1 MALSVDARRAVS
13 SEPALAHLQQRLAAL
28 DKELAALK
36 ERERTWS
43 AREQELSDFVD
54 QAIVGMHKAG
64 PDGTILWANAAEYA
78 MLGYSREEYV
88 GHNIAEFHADTE
100 LLETLLEQLKS
111 GQALREQP
119 AVLKCRDGSLRHVL
133 ISSNAHFEDGCFVNT
148 RCFTRDVTHQRLAE
162 AALQESR
169 LHLAAMVESS
179 LDAIISVDTAGRV
192 NSWNRGAETLFGYS
206 REEIVGRPIFTVVPP
221 ELHEEERGIFARV
234 LAGERVEHYETMRL
248 RKDGQTRH
256 ISLTVSPIRDATGAF
271 IGISKVG
278 RDITAAKE
286 AQLELAEAA
295 RRKDE
300 FLAILAHELR
310 NPLAPIRYA
319 LTLARQG
326 KIDEAQRKRADEVIE
341 RQVEH
346 MSQLLDDL
354 LDVSRIARGHV
365 ELKKKWIDLTSV
377 IGAAID
383 AARPLL
389 DRKGHALALDLP
401 RETLRLEA
409 DPVRLTQILSNLLTN
424 AAKYTDPGG
433 QIQLRAWQQGDQVAL
448 SVSDNGIGI
457 SSGMKTRLFELFSQ
471 ATPALNRSEGGLGI
485 GLALVKA
492 FVEKHGGSVEAR
504 SEGLGRGSEFTVV
517 LPIGR
522 NVRNERAPRARG
534 PVQLPG
540 KRLRVLVA
548 DDNVDSTQT
557 CAMLLE
563 LWGHEVRVAHNG
575 RDALDLAAQFMPD
588 AILLDIGM
596 PDMSGYEVAQAL
608 RARPEGRRA
617 TLIAVTG
624 WGQEDDKQAAG
635 DAGFDHHLTKP
646 VDPGQLQPLL
656 ESIS

>member
-1 MALSVDARRAVS
+1 MATSIDDR
-13 SEPALAHLQQRLAAL
+13 PALAAEQLQRFVTVLEQ
-28 DKELAALK
+28 ELEFAK
-36 ERERTWS
+36 QRERVWTT
-43 AREQELSDFVD
+43 REEELSDFVEN
-54 QAIVGMHKAG
+54 AVVGLHKVG
-64 PDGTILWANAAEYA
+64 PDGTILWANAADYST
-78 MLGYSREEYV
+78 LGYSREEYV
-88 GHNIAEFHADTE
+88 GHNIAEFHADQNQLASILE
-100 LLETLLEQLKS
+100 RLLAGK
-111 GQALREQP
+111 ALCEQP
-119 AVLKCRDGSLRHVL
+119 AVLKCKDGAVRHVL
-133 ISSNAHFEDGCFVNT
+133 ISSNSHFEDGRFVNT
-148 RCFTRDVTHQRLAE
+148 RCFTRDVTQQRLAE
-162 AALQESR
+162 AALQETR
-169 LHLAAMVESS
+169 MHHAAVVESS
-179 LDAIISVDTAGRV
+179 VDAIVAVDLAGRI
-192 NSWNRGAETLFGYS
+192 NAWNRGAEALFGYS
-206 REEIVGRPIFTVVPP
+206 REEIVGRPIFTIVPP
-221 ELHEEERGIFARV
+221 ELHDEERGIFAKV
-234 LAGERVEHYETMRL
+234 LAGERVEHYETLRI
-248 RKDGQTRH
+248 RKDGKQRH
-256 ISLTVSPIRDATGAF
+256 ISLTVSPVRDATGAF

-278 RDITAAKE
+278 RDITERKQAQRE
-286 AQLELAEAA
+286 AAEAA

-319 LTLARQG
+319 LTIARQP
-326 KIDEAQRKRADEVIE
+326 KATDTQRARAEEVIE

-433 QIQLRAWQQGDQVAL
+433 QIQLRACQEGGRVTI
-448 SVSDNGIGI
+448 SVRDNGIGI
-457 SSGMKTRLFELFSQ
+457 SADMKARLFDLFSQ
-471 ATPALNRSEGGLGI
+471 ATPALHRSEGGLGI

-492 FVEKHGGSVEAR
+492 FVEKHGGTVVAR
-504 SEGLGRGSEFTVV
+504 SEGAGQGSEFTVS

-522 NVRNERAPRARG
+522 ATGTRHAPHASA
-534 PVQLPG
+534 QLPLAA

-548 DDNVDSTQT
+548 DDNDDSTQT
-557 CAMLLE
+557 ASMLLE

-575 RDALDLAAQFMPD
+575 QEALDLAAQFMPD
-588 AILLDIGM
+588 VALLDIGM
-596 PDMSGYEVAQAL
+596 PDLSGYEVAKTL

-624 WGQEDDKQAAG
+624 WGQEDDKQAA
-635 DAGFDHHLTKP
+635 DNAGFDHHLTKP
-646 VDPGQLQPLL
+646 VDPRQLQTLM
-656 ESIS
+656 ESIC